1 VISDLIGAIKARQQQ
16 IASALAAGNAPTFDA
31 YQRMVGEHMGLQH
44 ALQMI
49 DNLLLDKDEDE

>member
-16 IASALAAGNAPTFDA
+16 IAAALAAGNAPTFDA

-49 DNLLLDKDEDE
+49 DNLLRDNDEDE

>member
-1 VISDLIGAIKARQQQ
+1 MISDLIGAIKARQQQ
-16 IASALAAGNAPTFDA
+16 IAAALAAGTAPNFDA

-49 DNLLLDKDEDE
+49 DNLLRDNDEDE

>member
-1 VISDLIGAIKARQQQ
+1 MISDLIGAIKARQQQ
-16 IASALAAGNAPTFDA
+16 IAAALAAGTPPNFDA

-49 DNLLLDKDEDE
+49 DNLLRDNDEDE